1 MDSLLFV
8 GGGNMARSL
17 IGGIIAAG
25 HRAEAITVCEP
36 NSGVRESL
44 AGDFG
49 VNVATELDTVSCA
62 QHADAIILA
71 VKPQVMAQ
79 VAEGLAPA
87 LEHRPV
93 VISIAAGIN
102 CHALSHWLGSATP
115 IVRAMPN
122 TPAAIGQGIT
132 ALIGNGRATEK
143 DVLEA
148 QSLMAAVGQT
158 LVLQN
163 EQQIDAVTG
172 VSGSGPAYV
181 FLMIEALAAAGVN
194 QGLPEDMAMQLAQA
208 TVAGAGALAVR
219 SEESAEQLRINVTSP
234 NGTTQAALEVLM
246 RSDAGLSQLVDQA
259 VSAARQR
266 SQELSNG

>member
-1 MDSLLFV
+1 
-8 GGGNMARSL
+8 
-17 IGGIIAAG
+17 
-25 HRAEAITVCEP
+25 
-36 NSGVRESL
+36 
-44 AGDFG
+44 
-49 VNVATELDTVSCA
+49 
-62 QHADAIILA
+62 
-71 VKPQVMAQ
+71 
-79 VAEGLAPA
+79 
-87 LEHRPV
+87 
-93 VISIAAGIN
+93 
-102 CHALSHWLGSATP
+102 
-115 IVRAMPN
+115 
-122 TPAAIGQGIT
+122 
-132 ALIGNGRATEK
+132 
-143 DVLEA
+143 LEA